1 MQDKFLDNTADLRDS
16 SRQISADNAY
26 NIATSS
32 LSRISRPQTIIGSA
46 LFVFCFF
53 IAVLITG
60 FGSAL
65 ILSNNEALASLALPV
80 LWVNFTLISLLALY
94 LAVRIWA
101 VLFSAG
107 AGETAPQ
114 LHRRFV
120 AIFSLAAILPA
131 IIVGVFFGLLVS
143 RDVNEW
149 YDDNI
154 GIVLDDANEITT
166 SYVRGEVLKIRPD
179 IYAMSQD
186 LNRQSELMSDR
197 ITYNAYLIQQAV
209 FREVPILYIVKS
221 DGTILAK
228 AEQPS
233 APAYR
238 PPTQLMYENARGGAL
253 TMDLWEAADILVVL
267 NKLENYQ
274 DAYLYTGKYMEPDI
288 IASMNRISRVEN
300 SLGRLTTG
308 QGQINN
314 IFLLTYIQA
323 AILLLVA
330 AIWLALVLA
339 NRIVKPL
346 GQMVQAAEK
355 VRSGDLS
362 TRVSVSGVWDEM
374 SDLASAFNRM
384 TSQLGSQREDL
395 IREHDISEQRRQFS
409 EAVLSGV
416 SAGIIGLSSKGR
428 ITLINSSAETLLNL
442 KASQVLNKPI
452 DQAIAAFAPA
462 YVAAKETV
470 QGVYE
475 DQVEF
480 DAPDGGRN
488 FDLRVSAY
496 HGDREDTGWVM
507 TFDDMTRIVAAQR
520 QSAWR
525 DVARRIAHEIK
536 NPLTPIQ
543 LSAERLE
550 RKYSKEITSDPQTF
564 THLTQTIQRQ
574 VDNLGNMVDE
584 FSAFARMPTPAIA
597 QNDFRAILERAVFE
611 QHVAFPDIAF
621 QINEASAS
629 YSQVLCDERMMGQAL
644 MNLLKNSGES
654 ITIRLDQEGAD
665 HGGGAVNI
673 LLEQDES
680 DLCLTISDNGTG
692 WPIPDTNRLLEPYV
706 TTRDSGTGLGLPIV
720 KRIIEDH
727 GGTLDLSD
735 RIDGQI
741 GACVTIKLPIS
752 AIKSLAAND
761 RAQNSSLSNFA
772 K

>member
-1 MQDKFLDNTADLRDS
+1 MQEYDQEYSNDSISDLGAAYK
-16 SRQISADNAY
+16 SAAS
-26 NIATSS
+26 APG
-32 LSRISRPQTIIGSA
+32 RMSRPQTIIGSA
-46 LFVFCFF
+46 LFTFCFF
-53 IAVLITG
+53 IAVLVTG

-65 ILSNNEALASLALPV
+65 ILSNNESLASSALPV
-80 LWVNFTLISLLALY
+80 LWGNFILISLLALY
-94 LAVRIWA
+94 LAIRIWS
-101 VLFSAG
+101 VLFSAR

-120 AIFSLAAILPA
+120 VIFSLAAILPA

-186 LNRQSELMSDR
+186 LNRQSDLISDR

-209 FREVPILYIVKS
+209 FREVPILYIVNS
-221 DGTILAK
+221 EGTILAK

-238 PPTQLMYENARGGAL
+238 PPTELMYNNASSGAL

-314 IFLLTYIQA
+314 IFLLTYAQA
-323 AILLLVA
+323 AILLLMA
-330 AIWLALVLA
+330 AIWLGLILA

-362 TRVSVSGVWDEM
+362 TRVNVSGVWDEM

-416 SAGIIGLSSKGR
+416 SAGVIGLSPKGR
-428 ITLINSSAETLLNL
+428 ITLINSSAEILLNL
-442 KASQVLNKPI
+442 KASDVLNQPI
-452 DQAIAAFAPA
+452 DQVIVTFAPA
-462 YVAAKETV
+462 YLAAKETV

-480 DAPDGGRN
+480 DGRDGGRN

-496 HGDREDTGWVM
+496 RGDREDTGWVM

-550 RKYSKEITSDPQTF
+550 RKYGKEINSDPETF
-564 THLTQTIQRQ
+564 THLTQTILRQ
-574 VDNLGNMVDE
+574 VDSLGNMVDE
-584 FSAFARMPTPAIA
+584 FSTFARMPTPIIER
-597 QNDFRAILERAVFE
+597 NNFRAILESAVFE
-611 QHVAFPDIAF
+611 QRVAFPEIAF
-621 QINEASAS
+621 KISEVSAD
-629 YSQVLCDERMMGQAL
+629 YSNILCDERMMGQAL

-654 ITIRLDQEGAD
+654 ITTRLDKEGTG
-665 HGGGAVNI
+665 HGGGEVNI
-673 LLEQDES
+673 SLTQEEQDGMG
-680 DLCLTISDNGTG
+680 LRLVISDNGAG
-692 WPIPDTNRLLEPYV
+692 WPIPDKDRLLEPYV
-706 TTRDSGTGLGLPIV
+706 TTRDKGTGLGLPIV

-727 GGTLDLSD
+727 GGTLELSD
-735 RIDGQI
+735 QDEGLS
-741 GACVTIKLPIS
+741 GARVTIRLPVS
-752 AIKSLAAND
+752 NVNSLVAND
-761 RAQNSSLSNFA
+761 RNQNAALSNLA